1 MINRKATYIV
11 VLSDTLEFGSSSC
24 EYKPKPVLKPPSREI
39 IQDSEKICDI
49 EYRNVYTRLPI
60 R

>member
-24 EYKPKPVLKPPSREI
+24 EYKPKPVLKPPSTEI
-39 IQDSEKICDI
+39 VQDSETICNI
-49 EYRNVYTRLPI
+49 EYRNVFTRLPI